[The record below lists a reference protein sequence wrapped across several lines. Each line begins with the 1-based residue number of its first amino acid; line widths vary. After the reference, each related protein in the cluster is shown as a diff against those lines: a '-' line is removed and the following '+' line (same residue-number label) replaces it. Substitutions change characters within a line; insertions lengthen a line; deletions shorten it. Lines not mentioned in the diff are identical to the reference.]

1 MKLLKAKETVLQKD
15 YGLDKVHN
23 IFNEIYDKC
32 NRLNEY
38 QSIASNEITVKL
50 MPRRKNKK
58 SKS

>member
-1 MKLLKAKETVLQKD
+1 MLQKD

-38 QSIASNEITVKL
+38 QSIASNKITVKL

>member
-1 MKLLKAKETVLQKD
+1 MLQKD

-23 IFNEIYDKC
+23 SFNEIYDKC

-38 QSIASNEITVKL
+38 QSIASNEMTVKL

>member
-1 MKLLKAKETVLQKD
+1 MLQKD

-50 MPRRKNKK
+50 MPKNQNLNFKENVN
-58 SKS
+58 